1 MGIIDM
7 NDDNNDQ
14 EKKKNTVA
22 VQCPIGLF
30 LNQRCKLSS
39 KSDQYSLQ
47 NIQLC
52 QQKKV
57 VH

>member
-1 MGIIDM
+1 M

-22 VQCPIGLF
+22 VQCPIGIF